1 MDTGRISLNTGDKTQ
16 SANGTIELHQQS
28 LEYQKTLTPELSLP
42 VSEDPLTGEQFVI
55 QPITLHQNLA
65 WTLGGNIIYACSQW
79 GLLIVLAKIG
89 SSTMVGQFALGLAI
103 CAPVFMLTN
112 LQLRSVEAT
121 DATHEYSFS
130 DYFGLRI
137 VATLLGLLFIG
148 ALLLFSNYGPET
160 KFVVALVGC
169 AKAVESFSDVVYGFI
184 QQHEQM
190 SKIALSM
197 ILKGVGSV
205 VVLAATLY
213 VSHSL
218 VQGCLGIAIWW
229 TTVFLIYDTLVCR
242 YMLRFV
248 GSARHPFFPSWNL
261 HKLWTLTALAFP
273 LGIHT
278 LLISLTTNIPR
289 YVIQKYLGTVNLG
302 IFASMAYFM
311 LAGYTVIAA
320 VGNSLA
326 PLLSRHWVASPILY
340 RRLSVRIGSVAFAVG
355 CLNTLG
361 ALLFGKQ
368 ILIIVYRPEYARH
381 NSVFVILM
389 AATAFYYCGSI
400 LGFAVTAARRLWS
413 YAIAYSSVPLICLI
427 MALLLV
433 PKYGLNGAALAVLVA
448 SGLGALAPVL
458 VINRALRKR
467 LFDTRVLPGG
477 NNGTY
482 EFRAESLS

>member
-1 MDTGRISLNTGDKTQ
+1 VDTVGIRLNTGYKGE
-16 SANGTIELHQQS
+16 SPGGTRE
-28 LEYQKTLTPELSLP
+28 PEVRSSGCQEPLKPQLLAP

-55 QPITLHQNLA
+55 PPVTLRRNVS

-79 GLLIVLAKIG
+79 GLLVVLAKIG
-89 SSTMVGQFALGLAI
+89 NSTMVGQFALGLAI

-121 DATHEYSFS
+121 DATHQYRFS

-137 VATLLGLLFIG
+137 VATVLGLLFIFV
-148 ALLLFSNYGPET
+148 LLFFTNYEPET
-160 KFVVALVGC
+160 KFVVASLGC

-190 SKIALSM
+190 AKIALSM
-197 ILKGVGSV
+197 IFKGVGSV
-205 VVLAATLY
+205 VVLAATLHA
-213 VSHSL
+213 SHSL

-229 TTVFLIYDTLVCR
+229 TAVFLLYDSLVCR
-242 YMLRFV
+242 YMLRHV
-248 GSARHPFFPSWNL
+248 ESARHPFFPSWNL
-261 HKLWTLTALAFP
+261 HKLWRLTALAFP

-289 YVIQKYLGTVNLG
+289 YAVHKYLGTASLG
-302 IFASMAYFM
+302 VFASMAYFM

-326 PLLSRHWVASPILY
+326 PRLSRHWVVAPLLY
-340 RRLSVRIGSVAFAVG
+340 RRLAARIGSVAFAIG

-361 ALLFGKQ
+361 ALLFGKK
-368 ILIIVYRPEYARH
+368 ILTSVYRAEYAGH

-427 MALLLV
+427 MAQLLV

-458 VINRALRKR
+458 VISRALVKR
-467 LFDTRVLPGG
+467 RSDDLYAAG
-477 NNGTY
+477 
-482 EFRAESLS
+482 